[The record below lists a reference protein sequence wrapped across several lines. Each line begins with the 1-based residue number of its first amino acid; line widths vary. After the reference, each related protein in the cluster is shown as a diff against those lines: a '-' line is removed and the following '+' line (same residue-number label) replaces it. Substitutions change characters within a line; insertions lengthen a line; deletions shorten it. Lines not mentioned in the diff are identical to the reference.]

1 MTPAATQTNVAVV
14 EDHPL
19 FRAVL
24 VDVLRQTADLRVVAA
39 GASIDELEPLDERPM
54 DVVLFDLHV
63 PGKAGA
69 EGVRYLTGRGKA
81 VLVVSAFA
89 DRDDVLD
96 AIAAGASGYL
106 TKDSDGPA
114 LVRAVRDVAAGRSHV
129 CPTLAGYFMHDD
141 GRRRPRGE
149 RREAH
154 DLTERER
161 EVLGLLASGETDQEI
176 ASMLGI
182 SVRTVRSHLDR
193 IRAKTGRRRRAELTR
208 LAVESGCDPPTEVS

>member
-1 MTPAATQTNVAVV
+1 MSAATSVAVV

-24 VDVLRQTADLRVVAA
+24 VDVLRQTPDLRVVAA
-39 GASIDELEPLDERPM
+39 GASIDALEPLDRTPM

-63 PGKAGA
+63 PGRAGA
-69 EGVRYLTGRGKA
+69 EGVRYLTDRGKA
-81 VLVVSAFA
+81 VLVVSASA
-89 DRDDVLD
+89 HRDDVLD
-96 AIAAGASGYL
+96 AIAAGAAGYL
-106 TKDSDGPA
+106 TKDADGPD
-114 LVRAVRDVAAGRSHV
+114 LVRAVRDVARGRSHV
-129 CPTLAGYFMHDD
+129 CPTLAGYLMHGQS
-141 GRRRPRGE
+141 GRVRNGR

-161 EVLGLLASGETDQEI
+161 EVLALLASGETDQEI
-176 ASMLGI
+176 AGMLGI

-208 LAVESGCDPPTEVS
+208 LAFESGCESPADE